1 MSYKCGFVVSV
12 KGKKVSNV
20 DRIGYALHLWAIS
33 FIFIVSSTVSGADFV
48 KGADISWVPGQ
59 ESTGIVFKDSSGK
72 QRDIIDIL
80 KNDYQ
85 INTIRLRVFVNPSND
100 WGNGMCDIASTVG
113 MAKRVK
119 TAGMQLMLSL
129 HYSDSWAD
137 PSKQNPPAAW
147 KNYTVTQL
155 ETAVYSHTKEVMEAL
170 SKEGIYP
177 LYVQIGNETNNG
189 MLWEN
194 GKASTAT
201 GMSNYARFVT
211 AGNKA
216 VKEISS
222 STQTVVHVSNGFDNS
237 LFSWNIGGLITN
249 GAKFDVIGMSAYP
262 EYAPNTTVDDWAD
275 FNSKVFSNVASMI
288 STYKKPVI
296 LSETGMHYTAQKQC
310 QNMLSDMIVKLRAIK
325 NNMGLGVLY
334 WEPQAGPGY
343 NRGYNLGAWDAN
355 GRPTQALKGFIENK
369 TSIQQSRTF
378 YSSEERV
385 TTDIFRIS
393 SNASVTLCQLDG
405 RSVYKGPGTDN
416 IRNFIPGNGVYFLNV
431 NRSGLST
438 KYSIV
443 AK

>member
-1 MSYKCGFVVSV
+1 MNKIYLK
-12 KGKKVSNV
+12 
-20 DRIGYALHLWAIS
+20 RYAMLLWALS
-33 FIFIVSSTVSGADFV
+33 LLFIMFSTVSGVDFV

-100 WGNGMCDIASTVG
+100 WGNGMCDIGSTVG
-113 MAKRVK
+113 MAKRAK

-155 ETAVYSHTKEVMEAL
+155 ETAVYTHTKEVMTAL

-177 LYVQIGNETNNG
+177 VYVQIGNETNNG

-222 STQTVVHVSNGFDNS
+222 ASKTVVHISNG
-237 LFSWNIGGLITN
+237 
-249 GAKFDVIGMSAYP
+249 
-262 EYAPNTTVDDWAD
+262 
-275 FNSKVFSNVASMI
+275 
-288 STYKKPVI
+288 
-296 LSETGMHYTAQKQC
+296 
-310 QNMLSDMIVKLRAIK
+310 
-325 NNMGLGVLY
+325 
-334 WEPQAGPGY
+334 
-343 NRGYNLGAWDAN
+343 
-355 GRPTQALKGFIENK
+355 
-369 TSIQQSRTF
+369 
-378 YSSEERV
+378 
-385 TTDIFRIS
+385 
-393 SNASVTLCQLDG
+393 
-405 RSVYKGPGTDN
+405 
-416 IRNFIPGNGVYFLNV
+416 
-431 NRSGLST
+431 
-438 KYSIV
+438 
-443 AK
+443 